1 MKSLTR
7 VIIVLLLV
15 VVPASTALGDWFDDY
30 DAGIKAAQNQNWDA
44 VVAKMNAAI
53 AKHPHEGNRERT
65 YGNIFIPYHPY
76 YYRGYAYMQKGL
88 PCNSQAALKNLQS
101 AMSDLKNTSGTGSVS
116 FGEPSSLIIRLNEMI
131 TACALTV
138 NQTPAKPTKVEPP
151 EVDPNLEPAKRRA
164 TASINTA
171 MSKLAEAQG
180 AQAPRLAATE
190 FSRASNLLREANNLN
205 VSASTTADFDKVA
218 DAADKATRAFDAAI
232 TAARLNVPAP
242 PVRTATETVSPVKPP
257 PPKPVVTPSHGTE
270 VLRVDREQL
279 KQALGAYFDGDFRA
293 SASKLEALAREHG
306 NNAMIWAF
314 LGAAEYSDYYVHGGT
329 SETTLQAAK
338 DALRQARHI
347 NPKLQLDSKYFS
359 PRVRSFYASLD

>member
-15 VVPASTALGDWFDDY
+15 VVPAGTALGDWFDDY
-30 DAGIKAAQNQNWDA
+30 DAGIKAAQNQDWDA

-65 YGNIFIPYHPY
+65 YGNIFIPYHPF

-88 PCNSQAALKNLQS
+88 PCNSQAALKNLQN
-101 AMSDLKNTSGTGSVS
+101 AMSDLKNASGTGSVS

-138 NQTPAKPTKVEPP
+138 NQTNVKPPKVEPP
-151 EVDPNLEPAKRRA
+151 TVDPNLEPAKRRA

-180 AQAPRLAATE
+180 AQAPRLAGTE
-190 FSRASNLLREANNLN
+190 FSRATKLLREANNLN
-205 VSASTTADFDKVA
+205 VSASTTADFDRAA

-232 TAARLNVPAP
+232 TSARLNVTPSP
-242 PVRTATETVSPVKPP
+242 SPTPTPVPQPTPP
-257 PPKPVVTPSHGTE
+257 PTPKPEPKPGPE
-270 VLRVDREQL
+270 VLHVDREQL
-279 KQALGAYFDGDFRA
+279 KQALGAYFDGNFRA
-293 SASKLEALAREHG
+293 SASKLKALTREHG

-314 LGAAEYSDYYVHGGT
+314 LGAAEYSDYYIHGGT
-329 SETTLQAAK
+329 NATTLQTAK

-347 NPKLQLDSKYFS
+347 NPKLRLESKYFS